1 MTSFQCLMCYID
13 WRSICN
19 LRFASTE
26 AFPSCVWVEFQFPL
40 YLTYDLV
47 PSAEWRAGAV
57 AYYWFDLFTN
67 YPNSWEQWLT
77 RYTSLYANNNSYRYF
92 QFPFYPIFPWVFLDD
107 FPYRFQDFLTVLMIF
122 IFTPLKSVICTLKI
136 ELIDSCL
143 VDRTRFDDICWI
155 FVKEISTRA

>member
-1 MTSFQCLMCYID
+1 MTSFQCSMCYIY

-19 LRFASTE
+19 LRFASE

-47 PSAEWRAGAV
+47 PSAERRAGAV

-77 RYTSLYANNNSYRYF
+77 RYTSLYANNNSYHYF

-143 VDRTRFDDICWI
+143 VDRTLFDDICWI